1 MFVAKPKSL
10 LALELVFPATHLLLE
25 TITMKHSYARRWLFS
40 AFLAM
45 LLVASSA
52 MSVSVFGQTSN
63 TGTITGVVQDEKGS
77 LVPGATVKLVNL
89 GTNAERT
96 VNTSADGAY
105 EITQLVPGNYRL
117 EVEATGFAKYVQE
130 PVVVNVLQRT
140 TVNPGLK
147 VGGIGETVNVT
158 GESTALVETTK
169 TDVSGVVDQRRLE
182 NLPVNGRS
190 FASLAILIPGATLQP
205 SFDPTKARV
214 GTFSVGGSTGRNLN
228 VTIDG
233 GDNKDN
239 AVGGILQNFSM
250 EGIQEFALSTQ
261 RFSAA
266 NGRSGGALL
275 SVVSKSGTNDF
286 HGSAFGFFR
295 DDALNANAP
304 KLLSEANPELFPD
317 PSDAVK
323 PPFSRQQF
331 GGSFGGPIKKDK
343 AFFFGTVERTRERGN
358 SIVPG
363 VDQTKIG
370 FLEEFGYEAVQFL
383 PQPFNDWQYTVKGDF
398 NLSPN
403 HSLVVRF
410 AGQNNDA
417 LNDQAGFLIVRTD
430 LSGGNESLNTLYN
443 FLTSLTSTL
452 SSSTVNQFTY
462 QFQTF
467 DNRINATTDLDLLFF
482 PDGLAVGR
490 NGNVPQQTLQKKHQ
504 FRDDLTWSRGN
515 HGFKFGGDFTYVPT
529 LGGLFAF
536 NSAPEYDFLFNADEI
551 ALNPDQFPQ
560 GFRTSQIL
568 LGPISCAGIGLTL
581 DPSLPDDDETK
592 CTQDRLNG
600 FGVVGAVVLS
610 GGDPSFNLREGAKQ
624 FAFYAQDDWK
634 ITPRLTLNLGLR
646 YDVDFGFVDN
656 AHAAENR
663 TFQALQIIGSPFAR
677 KVVEDDKNNI
687 SPRIGFA
694 WDFRGDGRS
703 VLRGGYGIY
712 YDQSFLNVPLFAVQ
726 QANPEI
732 YATFLNDAP
741 NLSIDSPPPDIPR
754 PLNNLLSGTRGR
766 MLDPDFESPYTQQ
779 WNVGYAQEIGKDMAV
794 EFDYVHILGLH
805 EFTGLDINPRIG
817 PLINAQRSDPN
828 PGRLLTPVFAAHAAE
843 LLAAFGTATPLGR
856 ITVAQS
862 DSRSRY
868 DAFTASFK
876 KRYSNKYQ
884 LNAHYTLAKS
894 QAWFGATADFG
905 LQPQNLFDKFNPVN
919 FGPTNEDE
927 RHRFVISGIFDLPW
941 DFQVA
946 PIFQLA
952 SARPYSV
959 FPECLCDINRDG
971 VNNDRD
977 SVDPGVDDQNKLPIN
992 SERGD
997 KFSQLN
1003 VRVSKFFKWGEN
1015 YKLGLFFEAFN
1026 VFNTGNFGNQFQ
1038 NVTGEPDFG
1047 RPVNFFGATGFSE
1060 PLGIPFQAQLGVRF
1074 SF

>member
-1 MFVAKPKSL
+1 
-10 LALELVFPATHLLLE
+10 
-25 TITMKHSYARRWLFS
+25 MKIGYLNRWLFS
-40 AFLAM
+40 AFLAV

-52 MSVSVFGQTSN
+52 MSISVFGQTSN
-63 TGTITGVVQDEKGS
+63 TGTVTGVVQDEKGA
-77 LVPGATVKLVNL
+77 LLPGASVKLVNL
-89 GTNAERT
+89 GTNSERT
-96 VNTSADGAY
+96 ATTTSDGVF

-117 EVEATGFAKYVQE
+117 EVQATGFAKYVQE

-140 TVNPGLK
+140 TVNANLK
-147 VGGIGETVNVT
+147 VGGIGETVTVT

-169 TDVSGVVDQRRLE
+169 TDVGGVIDQRRLE

-190 FASLAILIPGATLQP
+190 FASLAVLIPGATLQP

-228 VTIDG
+228 ITIDG

-275 SVVSKSGTNDF
+275 SVVSKSGSNAF

-304 KLLSEANPELFPD
+304 KLLAEARGDSTEG
-317 PSDAVK
+317 AEK
-323 PPFSRQQF
+323 PPFNRQQF
-331 GGSFGGPIKKDK
+331 GGSFGGPIKKDR
-343 AFFFGTVERTRERGN
+343 AFFFGAIERTRERGN
-358 SIVPG
+358 SFVAAD
-363 VDQTKIG
+363 DQEKIA
-370 FLEEFGYEAVQFL
+370 FLEPFGYQAVPLL

-398 NLSPN
+398 VLSPK
-403 HSLVVRF
+403 HQLVVRF

-443 FLTSLTSTL
+443 FLTSLTSTI
-452 SSSTVNQFTY
+452 SASTVNQFTY
-462 QFQTF
+462 QYQTF
-467 DNRINATTDLDLLFF
+467 DNRINATTDLNLLTF
-482 PDGLAVGR
+482 PDGLLVGR
-490 NGNVPQQTLQKKHQ
+490 NGNVPQQTIQKKHQ
-504 FRDDLTWSRGN
+504 FHDDISWNRGN

-536 NSAPEYDFLFNADEI
+536 NSAPEYDFNFNADEI
-551 ALNPDQFPQ
+551 ALNPGQFPQ
-560 GFRTSQIL
+560 GFHTTQIRP
-568 LGPISCAGIGLTL
+568 GPITCGAFAETLNCTQADLDGIG
-581 DPSLPDDDETK
+581 
-592 CTQDRLNG
+592 
-600 FGVVGAVVLS
+600 VVAQVVLS
-610 GGDPSFNLREGAKQ
+610 GGDPAFDLREGAKQ
-624 FAFYAQDDWK
+624 FAAYFQDDWK
-634 ITPRLTLNLGLR
+634 ITPRFTLNLGVR

-663 TFQALQIIGSPFAR
+663 TFQALRIIGSPFAR
-677 KVVEDDKNNI
+677 KVVEDDKNNL

-703 VLRGGYGIY
+703 VIRGGYGIY

-732 YATFLNDAP
+732 YATFFNDGA
-741 NLSIDSPPPDIPR
+741 NLSIDSPAPSVPR
-754 PLNNLLSGTRGR
+754 PLTNPLPGTRGR
-766 MLDPDFESPYTQQ
+766 MLDPDFQSPYTQQ
-779 WNVGYAQEIGKDMAV
+779 WNLGFAQEFGKNMAL

-805 EFTGLDINPRIG
+805 EFSGLDINPRPG
-817 PLINAQRSDPN
+817 PLLGLDRSDPSPPN
-828 PGRLLTPVFAAHAAE
+828 SQRVLASQFAAHAAE
-843 LLAAFGTATPLGR
+843 LIQAFGTATPFAR
-856 ITVAQS
+856 ISVAQS

-868 DAFTASFK
+868 DAFTVAFK
-876 KRYSNKYQ
+876 KRYADKFQ

-905 LQPQNLFDKFNPVN
+905 LAPQNAFVKFDPIN
-919 FGPTNEDE
+919 FGPTGEDE
-927 RHRFVISGIFDLPW
+927 RHRFVLSGIFDLPW

-946 PIFQLA
+946 PIFQMA
-952 SARPYSV
+952 SARPYSI
-959 FPECLCDINRDG
+959 FPSCLCDINRDG
-971 VNNDRD
+971 VTNDRE
-977 SVDPGVDDQNKLPIN
+977 SVNPAVDDQHVLPLN
-992 SERGD
+992 DHRGD
-997 KFSQLN
+997 NFSQLN
-1003 VRVSKFFKWGEN
+1003 VRVSKFFKFGETK
-1015 YKLGLFFEAFN
+1015 KLGLFFEAFN

-1038 NVTGEPDFG
+1038 NVTGTPDFG
-1047 RPVNFFGATGFSE
+1047 KPINFFGATGFSE